1 MTSIWTGIL
10 ITVVG
15 TVIAGLILH
24 WMTKSRSGRT
34 ISEEFINSKS
44 INKKHR
50 RWGKGKWESTTWIL
64 EENSPILAKNSTIEF
79 SETESCNI
87 HKDSSYNNGSWWQE
101 GNTVTFQ
108 YDEFLGRGEL
118 LYTGKL
124 KGNVIKGTALQI
136 KTSKEWSWTARLHA
150 QHR

>member
-50 RWGKGKWESTTWIL
+50 RWGKGK
-64 EENSPILAKNSTIEF
+64 
-79 SETESCNI
+79 
-87 HKDSSYNNGSWWQE
+87 
-101 GNTVTFQ
+101 
-108 YDEFLGRGEL
+108 
-118 LYTGKL
+118 
-124 KGNVIKGTALQI
+124 
-136 KTSKEWSWTARLHA
+136 
-150 QHR
+150 